1 MDYARELYNN
11 LLSDT
16 NINHLLG
23 IILTNYKIS
32 NNASQKCAKII
43 KNYLTS
49 YFNNIDRYPQNNE
62 ELLQAINY
70 LNQKCYD
77 EFVQY
82 LHQKYPNINLTRA
95 SNNQQNN
102 QQNNIRSLNSPNHD
116 ESLIKPIN
124 TSELII
130 LSEQEKNELL
140 KKYKPKPTAD
150 DFLSYLMNPTVLQ
163 MFTMI
168 TGQNKNYQH
177 ELTKPTIVFDEILDD
192 NQVQNLIKLYKS
204 DNNNN
209 NTNNNDNNTN
219 NNTNNNNTNNN
230 NTNNNNT
237 NNNNTN
243 NNNNN
248 NNDNNNNNN
257 NDNNNNNNNN
267 DNNNDDNDD
276 NDDNIINTSN
286 KNIKISD
293 IELIVKSVDNL
304 ISKDLTQSDLPLLRD
319 EMNKLSTLKSKYLS
333 ENNKLVISQIDDLMN
348 QIAEKV
354 KKFRDKLET
363 VANDS
368 KKKINTITSHTS
380 HSLNTE
386 ENADYLNLEIDPT
399 IDTIDLK
406 NDNYNDLKNIKIEL
420 KTDKKITEITLMSYF
435 LPTNNYNITRFNNKF
450 VIYFNNKITKIIIP
464 PNTYTLE
471 TLFKYITSQAS
482 YLNFTVDKN
491 NIITIKNTMDMD
503 FDLLCDRIEETILP
517 MLGFRDKANKYKQKT
532 SYTASTV
539 YNLDANH
546 VYFSLSGSAMEP
558 FHAELDKEVTLNK
571 SIKKSRSGII
581 MKQIILNFKNGVDQ
595 YYDFSKPFKICL
607 KITYL

>member
-1 MDYARELYNN
+1 MDYARELYNS

-16 NINHLLG
+16 NINYLLG
-23 IILTNYKIS
+23 IIITNFKIS
-32 NNASQKCAKII
+32 NKASQKCAKII
-43 KNYLTS
+43 KNYLIS
-49 YFNNIDRYPQNNE
+49 YFDNIDRYPQNNE

-82 LHQKYPNINLTRA
+82 LHQKYPNMNLMRV
-95 SNNQQNN
+95 SNNRQD
-102 QQNNIRSLNSPNHD
+102 NIK
-116 ESLIKPIN
+116 SLISVN
-124 TSELII
+124 NNETSNKLIDTPELII
-130 LSEQEKNELL
+130 LSEREKNELL
-140 KKYKPKPTAD
+140 QKYKPKPTAD
-150 DFLSYLMNPTVLQ
+150 DFLSYLMNPAVLQ

-177 ELTKPTIVFDEILDD
+177 TLSKPTIVFDEILDD
-192 NQVQNLIKLYKS
+192 HQVQNLIKLYKS
-204 DNNNN
+204 EKNNN
-209 NTNNNDNNTN
+209 NTNNTDNNIDDM
-219 NNTNNNNTNNN
+219 TNNNNNGNNN
-230 NTNNNNT
+230 SGS
-237 NNNNTN
+237 

-248 NNDNNNNNN
+248 NNDNSNSNSNDSNTTNNTTN
-257 NDNNNNNNNN
+257 
-267 DNNNDDNDD
+267 
-276 NDDNIINTSN
+276 N
-286 KNIKISD
+286 KNITMSD
-293 IELIVKSVDNL
+293 IDLIGKSVSNL
-304 ISKDLTQSDLPLLRD
+304 ISKDLVQSDLPILRD
-319 EMNKLSTLKSKYLS
+319 EMNKLSSLKNKYLS
-333 ENNKLVISQIDDLMN
+333 ENNKSVVAQIDDLMN
-348 QIAEKV
+348 QIGEKV

-368 KKKINTITSHTS
+368 KNKINTITSHTS
-380 HSLNTE
+380 HSSNTE

-406 NDNYNDLKNIKIEL
+406 NDNYGDLKNIKIEL
-420 KTDKKITEITLMSYF
+420 KTDKKITDITLISYF
-435 LPTNNYNITRFNNKF
+435 LPINNHNITRFNNKF
-450 VIYFNNKITKIIIP
+450 IIYFNNKITKITIP
-464 PNTYTLE
+464 PNIYTLE

-491 NIITIKNTMDMD
+491 NIVTIKNTMDMD

-517 MLGFRDKANKYKQKT
+517 MLGFRDKINKYKNKT

-558 FHAELDKEVTLNK
+558 FHAELDKEITLNK

-581 MKQIILNFKNGVDQ
+581 MKQIILNFKNSVDQ
-595 YYDFSKPFKICL
+595 YYDFNKPFKICL